1 MSSSTLFP
9 ASSCSP
15 TGLSP
20 PSPETC
26 PQPLPMGLPAHQA
39 CRPPSLTDHGPR
51 NALGPSG
58 AVRHPLASPSL
69 LQPPHQDPSDQQDQ
83 ALPVTLESP
92 ALCRFSCRLPGDTHP
107 ASRPEDVPVLL
118 KHTPRRLPSRRALS
132 SCRSCF
138 RKQAIRRV
146 PLLAERFLVKG
157 PDHRRDHLFPW
168 GLWPQCLSHPHPT
181 VSSNSVL
188 LSGKNATAL
197 RHLAALE

>member
-9 ASSCSP
+9 TSSRSP

-26 PQPLPMGLPAHQA
+26 PQPPPVGLPAHQA

-92 ALCRFSCRLPGDTHP
+92 ALCRFRCWLPGDTHP
-107 ASRPEDVPVLL
+107 ASCPEDVPVLL
-118 KHTPRRLPSRRALS
+118 KHTPRRLPSRRVLS

-138 RKQAIRRV
+138 RKQAICRV

-157 PDHRRDHLFPW
+157 PDHRRDHLFSW
-168 GLWPQCLSHPHPT
+168 GLWPQC
-181 VSSNSVL
+181 
-188 LSGKNATAL
+188 
-197 RHLAALE
+197 